1 MRVDV
6 TVEVGGV
13 RLRNAEIAHLE
24 VHQELG
30 AHHLCALEFTRD
42 EATDL
47 PLERLLDQPLRV
59 TLSGEDGEHE
69 PFAGQVVAGSQAHLL
84 NAGSRFRLEAASKS
98 VALGLHRDM
107 DAFENLALPD
117 LARRLA
123 GEAGLPVL
131 VGEIPAGARHA
142 YLQQSGET
150 DWEFLVRIADEHG
163 CWVRPTA
170 AGLELRAGFE
180 DRAWELLWGAN
191 LLALSTRC
199 RLANPG
205 FKGAVYQ
212 ADQKREH
219 RFHAVRSAPALLG
232 GATALVNAATRAAH
246 AFAGGGDPGV
256 LEDASRTPT
265 LAAFKGR
272 LEAESQRSLGTA
284 VGVEGGST
292 HPGLRAGDTVH
303 VSDAGT
309 FKLAATGKFGL
320 TRVVHRWDGAHY
332 ANDFAA
338 TPWAAYTSE
347 ARPPRPSAP
356 GFVTAEVVDNRDPQA
371 MGRVRVRFRWQDEP
385 ARTLWVRVLTPHAG
399 NGRGMLFL
407 PEAGDEVVVG
417 FEQGDPERPCVLGS
431 VWNGRDRA
439 PQEAG
444 VHRLVTA
451 SGNAIHLSDAKG
463 KETVEI
469 HTSAGKCLLQLSN
482 GANGVPTITLH
493 AEGDLALEA
502 TGEIRMSCKRLV
514 QKVDGDAVREVGGSE
529 SARIGKSV
537 KVKAGGSLA
546 LAAGT
551 SASFQAGGSFEAVA
565 GARNSVSGATVQIQP
580 PGHVKQVVTVPPPA
594 TLPPIQSARP
604 VPAPAPGTRS
614 ADPPTP
620 RAGTRTSAPTPPP
633 AAQTREPLRVT
644 RVEAGRESVR
654 VGEEVVFRAAAFNR
668 RPEGAEAST
677 IRWALQA
684 GDGPLTTLQAT
695 GAEVRLTVGREHDDK
710 LLRMHAFVQSPSP
723 RVSAVT
729 QVGTVRRLIWMQ
741 RIPAAEREAFR
752 ARVLEV
758 SARVGADPDHLM
770 ACMAFETGATFSPGV
785 RNGAGSGAT
794 GLIQFMPSTAR
805 ALGTTTAALA
815 AMTRVQQMDYVER
828 YFADR
833 ARGGRR
839 LSTIE
844 DVYMAILYPAAIG
857 RPNDYVLFRRKP
869 GEQNPRDAY
878 VQNRGLDRV
887 PRDGLITKGEAAA
900 AVRRRYEEGQALRG

>member
-502 TGEIRMSCKRLV
+502 TGEIRMSCRRLV
-514 QKVDGDAVREVGGSE
+514 QKVAEDFAREVGGSE
-529 SARIGKSV
+529 RLKVGGGLAATAGKQLV
-537 KVKAGGSLA
+537 

-551 SASFQAGGSFEAVA
+551 DASLQAGGKLETVA
-565 GARNSVSGATVQIQP
+565 GGTNSVVGATVQIQP
-580 PGHVKQVVTVPPPA
+580 PGHAKRAVRVASPTLPPPA
-594 TLPPIQSARP
+594 ATARP
-604 VPAPAPGTRS
+604 VPAPARGTRTS
-614 ADPPTP
+614 DTRTP
-620 RAGTRTSAPTPPP
+620 RAGTRPDAPPRPSAAP
-633 AAQTREPLRVT
+633 AATPFYVT
-644 RVEAGRESVR
+644 RVTAQVPGGGPGTSVEARKDSTVVFTADQFSRAPVGVERQQIQWGVRIGEGPMETQSVR
-654 VGEEVVFRAAAFNR
+654 GPELRLRLEARHDGQRVRVYAFRQ
-668 RPEGAEAST
+668 S
-677 IRWALQA
+677 
-684 GDGPLTTLQAT
+684 AT
-695 GAEVRLTVGREHDDK
+695 D
-710 LLRMHAFVQSPSP
+710 
-723 RVSAVT
+723 RVSAVV
-729 QVGTVRRLIWMQ
+729 QVGTIRRRLATPEEGRSIL
-741 RIPAAEREAFR
+741 AAARAGGEWRYSQGRPGTPRLYHDPRGGDCTDLVRLYTREVLGTRWRSDRKASTSMFR
-752 ARVLEV
+752 AGDHPGFERVT
-758 SARVGADPDHLM
+758 RPQVGDVVVEGGHAGIYSHSDERGH
-770 ACMAFETGATFSPGV
+770 AWGWANNGSPG
-785 RNGAGSGAT
+785 S
-794 GLIQFMPSTAR
+794 P
-805 ALGTTTAALA
+805 
-815 AMTRVQQMDYVER
+815 
-828 YFADR
+828 
-833 ARGGRR
+833 
-839 LSTIE
+839 
-844 DVYMAILYPAAIG
+844 
-857 RPNDYVLFRRKP
+857 RKP
-869 GEQNPRDAY
+869 YRD
-878 VQNRGLDRV
+878 
-887 PRDGLITKGEAAA
+887 RDTGMRNFSSGIFGDGGTHFFRAI
-900 AVRRRYEEGQALRG
+900 VHP